1 MFIMF
6 GLVSVFP
13 WVFAVSVF
21 FEACPLVARWLVI
34 AKSLAPKLPVSRA
47 PASYLV
53 PTTLAAIPNRTFR
66 FFRYHR

>member
-13 WVFAVSVF
+13 WVFAVLVF
-21 FEACPLVARWLVI
+21 LEVCWVLVI
-34 AKSLAPKLPVSRA
+34 AKLLAPKLPVSWV